1 MSTFS
6 LVTIRQDDEH
16 MTDQYPGVPTGP
28 EQPRQE
34 QEPVGDGAP
43 TPAAAGG
50 EAAEAGQAA
59 WGAAPAGW
67 ATQTG
72 QTGWQTPAGS
82 AYPGSGQPAAQ
93 AGAWQ
98 AQGAGEPTPDP
109 WAGYGSTGYPDQSG
123 YGAAYPQ
130 GAAYGAP
137 GQSPYGSTAYGS
149 SAYGSTGYG
158 STGYADQSG
167 AAWQHDTTVYAAT
180 APTTAPAPP
189 APPARRSGTSR
200 TGLLLVAAALTGLLA
215 GALGGYAGSQ
225 LADGESSSGT
235 IALPQ
240 SDAQLSDRPEGS
252 IADIAARVSP
262 SVVSIEVS
270 GSGGAGTGSGF
281 VVRSNG
287 YILTNNHV
295 VEAAASGGQ
304 ITVVFSDGTKLD
316 GTIVGRDPN
325 YDLAVVKVQ
334 ASDLPAVALGNSDS
348 VVVGDAV
355 IAIGSPLGLEG
366 TVTAGIVSALNR
378 PVTAGDSTGDTSFI
392 NAIQT
397 DAAINPGNSG
407 GPLVNAAGE
416 VIGVNSAIA
425 SLSDGSGQAGS
436 IGLGFAIPVNQ
447 AQRIAEE
454 LINTGTST
462 KPIIG
467 VRLDTQYAGAGARVE
482 SVDPGGPAAAAGMQ
496 DGDVIVEYNGKPVED
511 STQLIVDIRAMKP
524 GEKVAIKVQRGGG
537 TEELTVTLGSDSS
550 SN

>member
-1 MSTFS
+1 
-6 LVTIRQDDEH
+6 
-16 MTDQYPGVPTGP
+16 MTDQYPGVPTGA

-34 QEPVGDGAP
+34 PEPTAADAP
-43 TPAAAGG
+43 TAPAAGG
-50 EAAEAGQAA
+50 SAAGDGQPT

-67 ATQTG
+67 QGDTAQGGWAGQPG

-82 AYPGSGQPAAQ
+82 AYPGTAQPGPA

-98 AQGAGEPTPDP
+98 AQGAGQPAADP
-109 WAGYGSTGYPDQSG
+109 WAGYGAAGYSEQSG
-123 YGAAYPQ
+123 YGASYPQ
-130 GAAYGAP
+130 GGT
-137 GQSPYGSTAYGS
+137 YGSTGQSGYPT
-149 SAYGSTGYG
+149 TGYG

-167 AAWQHDTTVYAAT
+167 YGTAWQHDTTVYGAT
-180 APTTAPAPP
+180 SPTTAPAPP
-189 APPARRSGTSR
+189 APPAKKTGTSR
-200 TGLLLVAAALTGLLA
+200 VGWLLAAAALTGLLA
-215 GALGGYAGSQ
+215 GALGGYAGAQ
-225 LADGESSSGT
+225 LGDGGSSTGT
-235 IALPQ
+235 VALPQ

-252 IADIAARVSP
+252 IAAIAARVSP

-270 GSGGAGTGSGF
+270 GNGGAGTGSGF

-287 YILTNNHV
+287 YIVTNNHV
-295 VEAAASGGQ
+295 VEAAAGGGT

-325 YDLAVVKVQ
+325 YDLAVVKVE
-334 ASDLPAVALGNSDS
+334 ASDLPAVTLGNSDS
-348 VVVGDAV
+348 VVVGDGV

-378 PVTAGDSTGDTSFI
+378 PVTAGDPTGGDTSFI

-425 SLSDGSGQAGS
+425 SLGAGTGQAGS

-467 VRLDTQYAGAGARVE
+467 VRLDTQYTGAGARVE
-482 SVDPGGPAAAAGMQ
+482 SVDAGGPAADAGMQ
-496 DGDVIVEYNGKPVED
+496 GGDVIVEFNGKPVED
-511 STQLIVDIRAMKP
+511 STQLIVDIRAMQP
-524 GEKVAIKVQRGGG
+524 GDKVTMQVQRGGG